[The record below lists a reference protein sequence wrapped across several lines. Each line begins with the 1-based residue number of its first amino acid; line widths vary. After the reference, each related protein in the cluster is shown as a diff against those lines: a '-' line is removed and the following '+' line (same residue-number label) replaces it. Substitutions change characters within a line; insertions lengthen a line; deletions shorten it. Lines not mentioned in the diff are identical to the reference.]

1 METGLGNDDDSK
13 EVNNFGQEEDSYRS
27 KKKAKGNKDTKKRKA
42 REENVQ
48 EALTS
53 AFTILGDAAEME
65 LKFWERINA
74 GQLIVSSADDTREVV
89 GGNSMQDMESLMACL
104 KALEE
109 LDGIDGASF
118 VKALKILKED
128 SLWRDLFVALSDGR
142 KKDFVLYI

>member
-13 EVNNFGQEEDSYRS
+13 EVNNFGQEEDSYRY